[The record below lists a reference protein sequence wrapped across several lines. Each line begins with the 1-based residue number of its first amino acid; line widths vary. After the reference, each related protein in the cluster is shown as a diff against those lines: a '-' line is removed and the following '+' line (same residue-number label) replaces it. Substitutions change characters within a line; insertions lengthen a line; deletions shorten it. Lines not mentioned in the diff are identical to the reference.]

1 VKHRST
7 LVLTTIAAVL
17 VPGGTSAQRAPLDER
32 LLATTVERELTRFAA
47 SGAALAVVSRDSV
60 LLLRAFGRTRHEG
73 GQRVTADLPFGTVAL
88 RDVFTA
94 LAAARL
100 AQEGRV
106 DLDAPVG
113 IYAPDLPPRVG
124 SVTLAQLL
132 SHTAGLDDARAEPAR
147 RPRSAVWP
155 EATDR
160 ALFTEPGAI
169 HSRSRHGLPLV
180 RGVLAAR
187 TAQADSTLVRT
198 LVAEPAGMQRT
209 THDPMRAQEFGAAA
223 GIVMSTSGARPIVAL
238 APAENAYPHLYTTTR
253 DLAGLLRRLLGG
265 FSGAAPDP
273 LHAAFET
280 VSRAR
285 APVPATGADSVGLGV
300 RITEMHGHRTIVL
313 AAGEAGYGVLLHVLP
328 EPGIALVVVANATGA
343 VLRESADVLLD
354 ALLGEPSA
362 TAEAAARPDSVLPQ
376 EPAGRPGAELP
387 QEPAGFAGTY
397 VNGDRF
403 VVLET
408 TPDGLVWRDG
418 DLALQV
424 RRTGARLQA
433 IIGDGRVAQTF
444 HLVRDAAG
452 RAYLFIDG
460 VALRREEAARR

>member
-1 VKHRST
+1 MKHRST

-17 VPGGTSAQRAPLDER
+17 VPGGASAQRAQVDER

-47 SGAALAVVSRDSV
+47 SGAAIAVVSRDSV
-60 LLLRAFGRTRHEG
+60 LLLRGFGRTRHEG
-73 GQRVTADLPFGTVAL
+73 GERVTADMPFGTVAL
-88 RDVFTA
+88 RHVFTA

-169 HSRSRHGLPLV
+169 HSRSRHGLPLA

-187 TAQADSTLVRT
+187 TTQADSTLVRT
-198 LVAEPAGMQRT
+198 LVVEPAGMQRT
-209 THDPMRAQEFGAAA
+209 THDPLHAQRLGAVS
-223 GIVMSTSGARPIVAL
+223 GIVMSTSGDRPLVTL
-238 APAENAYPHLYTTTR
+238 APTANAYPHLYTSTR
-253 DLAGLLRRLLGG
+253 DVARLLRRLLGG
-265 FSGAAPDP
+265 IDDVAPDP
-273 LHAAFET
+273 LRAAFET

-285 APVPATGADSVGLGV
+285 APVPATAADSIGLGV
-300 RITEMHGHRTIVL
+300 RLAESHGHRTIVL
-313 AAGEAGYGVLLHVLP
+313 AAGEAGYGALVHILP
-328 EPGIALVVVANATGA
+328 EPGIALFVVANATGA
-343 VLRESADVLLD
+343 VLQESADVLLD
-354 ALLGEPSA
+354 ALLGGQPAATEA
-362 TAEAAARPDSVLPQ
+362 TAHPDADLPR
-376 EPAGRPGAELP
+376 EPAGRPDADLP
-387 QEPAGFAGTY
+387 QEAAGFAGTY

-424 RRTGARLQA
+424 QRTGARLQA

-444 HLVRDAAG
+444 HFVRDAAG

-460 VALRREEAARR
+460 VALRREEATRR